1 MIIIVSSTST
11 EYNIYMNKSSFLT
24 GLLNTEK
31 KNIAEYLAT
40 WDDLNVFFKTLGKAW
55 DFVSQVWK
63 SEVETNLENEI
74 AFRKKADNYLNT
86 RSKYGLHVSLYG
98 RFADIFDIENGKI
111 SSQKELDD
119 YCVELEKKAVLF
131 QKELSHEEDK
141 MKDFDGD
148 SFVDLRKYFLE
159 IMVDQF
165 KDLNNEK
172 QKKILEEM
180 VNKLNSLSP
189 EELNE
194 FKDKMNISDITN
206 ESIKKIL
213 LGGGI
218 YSMFAGAVGII
229 GFPAYIF
236 LTSFIGG
243 ISSIIGITLPF
254 GVYTGATSMMAFL
267 SSWFLPIVIAGGW
280 FFSDKYTTKLRKIFT
295 VASMVSISFQSYKDT
310 SLESVNEFID
320 AHTIKSDIEN
330 VDF

>member
-1 MIIIVSSTST
+1 
-11 EYNIYMNKSSFLT
+11 MNKSSFLT

-40 WDDLNVFFKTLGKAW
+40 WDDLNVFFKTLDNAW
-55 DFVSQVWK
+55 DFVAQIWK
-63 SEVETNLENEI
+63 SDIETNAENEM
-74 AFRKKADNYLNT
+74 AFHKKVNNYLNT
-86 RSKYGLHVSLYG
+86 SSKYGLHVSLYG
-98 RFADIFDIENGKI
+98 RFTDIFDIEHGKI

-119 YCVELEKKAVLF
+119 YCIELEKKAALF
-131 QKELSHEEDK
+131 QKELSREEDK
-141 MKDFDGD
+141 MKDFNGD

-165 KDLNNEK
+165 KEMDNEK

-180 VNKLNSLSP
+180 VKKLNSLSP

-194 FKDKMNISDITN
+194 FKNKMNISDITD
-206 ESIKKIL
+206 ESVKKIL

-254 GVYTGATSMMAFL
+254 GVYTGATSIMAFL